1 MHDATAADERRRRAL
16 EAAGSLSVGT
26 AVLARVMG
34 RAVARWGL
42 TWPQAASLILLG
54 AQPAPVYASW
64 LVGELGLGRTAMTAA
79 VDRLER
85 RGWVVRRPH
94 PRDRRIAL
102 LELTPEG
109 RRVGAEAQTAVQA
122 VAQRLLAEARLPAG
136 FRELTERLI
145 TRHDAVP

>member
-1 MHDATAADERRRRAL
+1 MYHSTAEEERRRRAL
-16 EAAGSLSVGT
+16 AAACSLSVGA
-26 AVLARVMG
+26 AVLARVLG

-42 TWPQAASLILLG
+42 TWPQAASLIVLG
-54 AQPAPVYASW
+54 AQPVPVNASW

-102 LELTPEG
+102 LELTPDG
-109 RRVGAEAQTAVQA
+109 RRVGAEAQAAVQA
-122 VAQRLLAEARLPAG
+122 IAQRLVAEAGLPAG
-136 FRELTERLI
+136 FGELTERLI
-145 TRHDAVP
+145 SRHGAAP

>member
-1 MHDATAADERRRRAL
+1 VYDATAADERRRQAL

-54 AQPAPVYASW
+54 AQPAPVHASW

-122 VAQRLLAEARLPAG
+122 VVQRLLAEARLPAG
-136 FRELTERLI
+136 FHELTERLI